1 MKNRVFEVIAR
12 TALISVGAL
21 LLFDAAFLMLFSNIH
36 SGLFLTL
43 AVGALLSL
51 FGILYNGIY
60 RKIPKFIKLI
70 FYIGITAVALFVL
83 FLLLYGSAD
92 TADYTEDALIVLG
105 AGVNGEELSQ
115 DLKNRLDRA
124 LEYYKKNPDAVFVL
138 SGGKGPQEDITEAL
152 AMQRYLTER
161 GVPEENILKEEKATS
176 TYENFVFSA
185 AMLDDYFG
193 REYSVAFV
201 TNDFHMYRAKSIA
214 LIAGIEDAKHLHSAT
229 EFHTVFPSCIRECLA
244 VVKLWVLKK

>member
-1 MKNRVFEVIAR
+1 MKNKVFEVIAR

-70 FYIGITAVALFVL
+70 FYIGITAVALFML

-105 AGVNGEELSQ
+105 AGVNGEEPSQ

-161 GVPEENILKEEKATS
+161 GVPEENILKEEKPPPTKISSFPQPCSMIISGGSIQLRLLQMIFICTERNPLHSSQVLRTQSIFIVLRSFIRFFRAV
-176 TYENFVFSA
+176 YENVSQ
-185 AMLDDYFG
+185 
-193 REYSVAFV
+193 
-201 TNDFHMYRAKSIA
+201 
-214 LIAGIEDAKHLHSAT
+214 
-229 EFHTVFPSCIRECLA
+229 
-244 VVKLWVLKK
+244 

>member
-70 FYIGITAVALFVL
+70 FYIGITAVALF
-83 FLLLYGSAD
+83 
-92 TADYTEDALIVLG
+92 
-105 AGVNGEELSQ
+105 
-115 DLKNRLDRA
+115 
-124 LEYYKKNPDAVFVL
+124 
-138 SGGKGPQEDITEAL
+138 
-152 AMQRYLTER
+152 
-161 GVPEENILKEEKATS
+161 
-176 TYENFVFSA
+176 
-185 AMLDDYFG
+185 MLWMWF
-193 REYSVAFV
+193 
-201 TNDFHMYRAKSIA
+201 
-214 LIAGIEDAKHLHSAT
+214 
-229 EFHTVFPSCIRECLA
+229 TV
-244 VVKLWVLKK
+244 